1 MIWGKKISEM
11 LHPFKK
17 RGTGRVRIFIMLV
30 CGCFLLWGCGEADP
44 GVVIPT
50 PIPDWPQSESRAD
63 VLPAG
68 ESLSPGEA
76 LPSEEAL
83 LPEESLS
90 PDEALPSG
98 NGAPSEEEALS
109 TEAQMPQE
117 PAPSEASEAP
127 APSESSAPGG
137 EESPTEEPEGDRGGK
152 NPPAEAASA
161 TIVIDAGHQRKGDN
175 DLEPIGPGATEKK
188 KKVSYGTRGT
198 TTGIAEYE
206 LTLSLAKLLEEELT
220 NRGYTVIMVR
230 TEHDVNISNSER
242 AQVANDAKAAAF
254 IRIHADGADDPDA
267 NGATTICQ
275 TAKNPYNGELAGESK
290 ALSEKVL
297 DALVAETGCRKR
309 RVWETDTMSGINWC
323 QVPVTIVEVGFMTNP
338 EEDRLLATEEYR
350 QKIAVGIANGVEEY
364 LK

>member
-1 MIWGKKISEM
+1 MSDNKRDSAFSRFRQDPTVVLQWLHNAIARSVGGTLGWIWDKSGKIPLRLRLM
-11 LHPFKK
+11 F
-17 RGTGRVRIFIMLV
+17 G
-30 CGCFLLWGCGEADP
+30 FLLMGAVVAWSGWFLSERFVDWAQFSKENQRVLFEAGIVSQP
-44 GVVIPT
+44 
-50 PIPDWPQSESRAD
+50 
-63 VLPAG
+63 PA
-68 ESLSPGEA
+68 
-76 LPSEEAL
+76 
-83 LPEESLS
+83 
-90 PDEALPSG
+90 
-98 NGAPSEEEALS
+98 
-109 TEAQMPQE
+109 
-117 PAPSEASEAP
+117 
-127 APSESSAPGG
+127 
-137 EESPTEEPEGDRGGK
+137 EEPEGDRGGK

>member
-1 MIWGKKISEM
+1 MFYGKKISEM
-11 LHPFKK
+11 LHSF
-17 RGTGRVRIFIMLV
+17 RIRSAGRVRIFIMLV
-30 CGCFLLWGCGEADP
+30 CCCFLLWGCGEADP

-68 ESLSPGEA
+68 ESLPSGEA
-76 LPSEEAL
+76 LSSDEAL
-83 LPEESLS
+83 LTEESLS
-90 PDEALPSG
+90 PDEALPAEDRES
-98 NGAPSEEEALS
+98 SEEALPS
-109 TEAQMPQE
+109 KEEQMTRE
-117 PAPSEASEAP
+117 PTQSEAP
-127 APSESSAPGG
+127 APSESSALGAQELPA
-137 EESPTEEPEGDRGGK
+137 EEPKEGQSGK
-152 NPPAEAASA
+152 NPPDETASA

-198 TTGIAEYE
+198 TTGLAEYE
-206 LTLSLAKLLEEELT
+206 LTLSIAKRLEEELI

-275 TAKNPYNGELAGESK
+275 TAKNPYNGDLAGESK

-338 EEDRLLATEEYR
+338 AEDRLMATEEY
-350 QKIAVGIANGVEEY
+350 QEKIAVGIANGVEDY